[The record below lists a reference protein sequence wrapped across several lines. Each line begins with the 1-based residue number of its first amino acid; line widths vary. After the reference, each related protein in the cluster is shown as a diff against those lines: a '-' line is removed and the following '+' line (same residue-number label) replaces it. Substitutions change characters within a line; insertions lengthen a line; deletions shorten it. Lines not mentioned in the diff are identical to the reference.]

1 MDLTLAPI
9 LISLFLTFLVSFFIS
24 SLLFSRVSMKHINK
38 KMEKNGVYPPSWDR
52 GIGASAS
59 FYVFAILFNKYRIKN
74 KLFDARFIA
83 NHTRPIDR
91 VITAA
96 HFASVTGTT
105 ISLCIALYYQSN

>member
-1 MDLTLAPI
+1 MELDDLHL
-9 LISLFLTFLVSFFIS
+9 
-24 SLLFSRVSMKHINK
+24 H
-38 KMEKNGVYPPSWDR
+38 SWDR
-52 GIGASAS
+52 GIGASDS
-59 FYVFAILFNKYRIKN
+59 FYVFAILFNNYRIKN

-96 HFASVTGTT
+96 YFLSVTGTT